1 MKKWLIIF
9 LLFAARLSAQK
20 IPDYGFNKVR
30 IVTND
35 KVIQAETIPV
45 SSDPSLDNGKT
56 YYWSSSN
63 AIHATQGGFSGKLLN
78 GAYTEFYSN
87 KNIREQG
94 HFNKGL
100 KTGIWKSWNES
111 GTLIQ
116 LYTWK
121 DGVISGKFEVF
132 QEKGKLKQSGTYKN
146 NLLHG
151 KITNYSPSGEKQQ
164 VMYKSGKPVTAQKR
178 SFLKRLKL
186 GRQVK
191 RDSTKLKP

>member
-1 MKKWLIIF
+1 MKKWLIIL
-9 LLFAARLSAQK
+9 LLFATGVSAQK

-45 SSDPSLDNGKT
+45 STNPDLDNYKT

-78 GAYTEFYSN
+78 GEYTEYYNN

-111 GTLIQ
+111 GTMLQ

-121 DGVISGKFEVF
+121 DGVLSGEFELF
-132 QEKGKLKQSGTYKN
+132 QENGRPRQSGTYKN
-146 NLLHG
+146 NLLKG
-151 KITNYSPSGEKQQ
+151 SITNYLPSGEIQIVK
-164 VMYKSGKPVTAQKR
+164 YKSGKPVTAQKR
-178 SFLKRLKL
+178 SFWQRLKL
-186 GRQVK
+186 GKHARK
-191 RDSTKLKP
+191 DTTKIKQ